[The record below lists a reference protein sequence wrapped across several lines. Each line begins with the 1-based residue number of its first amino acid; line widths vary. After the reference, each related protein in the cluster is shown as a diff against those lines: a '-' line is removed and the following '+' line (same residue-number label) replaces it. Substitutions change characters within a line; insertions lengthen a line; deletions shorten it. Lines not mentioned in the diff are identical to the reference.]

1 LKLGNSLTE
10 SVIAACMSTTY
21 RPAAS
26 LTHLQQYGQPVTAI
40 SFDPVSD
47 ILWAGSNIG
56 NVVALYT
63 PRGMRGVGFRVGGD
77 LAVKKIIAGDQFVRA
92 VGLAS
97 EGVGQWGKGGRN
109 QWYCG

>member
-1 LKLGNSLTE
+1 
-10 SVIAACMSTTY
+10 MSTTY
-21 RPAAS
+21 QPTAS
-26 LTHLQQYGQPVTAI
+26 LTLLQQHGQPVTTI

-47 ILWAGSNIG
+47 ILWAGTNTG

-77 LAVKKIIAGDQFVRA
+77 LAVKKIISGDQYVRA
-92 VGLAS
+92 VGS

-109 QWYCG
+109 QWYHR

>member
-1 LKLGNSLTE
+1 M
-10 SVIAACMSTTY
+10 AATY

-26 LTHLQQYGQPVTAI
+26 LTHLQQTGQPVTAV

-47 ILWAGSNIG
+47 ILWAGFNTG

-63 PRGMRGVGFRVGGD
+63 PRGMRGVGFPVGGD
-77 LAVKKIIAGDQFVRA
+77 LAVKKIIAGDQYVRA

-97 EGVGQWGKGGRN
+97 EGIGQWGKGGRN